1 MVDLI
6 ILKDTTNAAITHK
19 NDENNGRNCK
29 LIVIV
34 VTISNITAIT
44 VAISSL
50 LLMLNF
56 FKLSTVRTI
65 ILSFW
70 TQSAH

>member
-1 MVDLI
+1 M
-6 ILKDTTNAAITHK
+6 LKDTTKAAITHIS
-19 NDENNGRNCK
+19 DENKGKNSK

-34 VTISNITAIT
+34 VTISKINAIT
-44 VAISSL
+44 VLINSL
-50 LLMLNF
+50 LLMLKI